1 MTGKKSKIINSLSE
15 QLTKQEKRNKKV
27 LISLTESEHNAVSK
41 IANDLITTVPKV
53 IQETLILSGI
63 FNEKK

>member
-1 MTGKKSKIINSLSE
+1 MAGKKSKIINSLSE

>member
-1 MTGKKSKIINSLSE
+1 MSGKKSKIISSLSE
-15 QLTKQEKRNKKV
+15 QLTKQEKRNKRV
-27 LISLTESEHNAVSK
+27 LISLTENEHNTVSK
-41 IANDLITTVPKV
+41 IADDLNTTVPKV

>member
-1 MTGKKSKIINSLSE
+1 MAGKKSKIINSLSE

-27 LISLTESEHNAVSK
+27 LISLTENEHNTVSK
-41 IANDLITTVPKV
+41 IADDLNTTVPKV

>member
-1 MTGKKSKIINSLSE
+1 MTGKKSKIISSLSE

-27 LISLTESEHNAVSK
+27 LISLTENEHNTVSK
-41 IANDLITTVPKV
+41 IADDLDTTVPKV

>member
-1 MTGKKSKIINSLSE
+1 MSGKKSKIISSLSE

-27 LISLTESEHNAVSK
+27 LISLTENEHNTVSK
-41 IANDLITTVPKV
+41 IADDLNTTVPKV

>member
-1 MTGKKSKIINSLSE
+1 MSGKKSKIISSLSE

>member
-1 MTGKKSKIINSLSE
+1 MTGKKSKIISSLSE
-15 QLTKQEKRNKKV
+15 QLTKQEKRNKRV
-27 LISLTESEHNAVSK
+27 LISLTENEHNTVSK
-41 IANDLITTVPKV
+41 IADDLNTTVPKV

>member
-1 MTGKKSKIINSLSE
+1 MTGKKSKIISSLSE

-27 LISLTESEHNAVSK
+27 LISLTENEHNTVSK
-41 IANDLITTVPKV
+41 IADDLNTTVPKV

>member
-27 LISLTESEHNAVSK
+27 LISLTENEHNTVSK
-41 IANDLITTVPKV
+41 IADDLNTTVPKV